1 MSDQNVKAA
10 QKYLNAM
17 FGGHKD
23 WVKLDED
30 GKTGTAVM
38 QGIIRAFQIQNGIS
52 TITGTVGPLTINTMK
67 KLAIIT
73 KMDPNDTPQVNVC
86 LIQCALFCKG
96 YAAGGITGIYY
107 TSGVNAVKK
116 MQENAGLEVT
126 GKIDWKVW
134 SGLLSLNWFT
144 KVSGGDSN
152 IVLIQQQL
160 NSDWSDVIGVGPC
173 DGIASRQTI
182 LSLVGALQAAE
193 GVTTELIT
201 DLNSVNFGDATTN
214 AFPGT
219 LQNGQNSTKYVP
231 FNKIAQYGL
240 YFNGYNPGRFDGVF
254 DSTTESKVS
263 EFQEFYG
270 LTGIGLVTKGKVNV
284 STMKSLLT
292 SKGDTNRAAKAC
304 DCATVLNKQQALDIK
319 NAGYTH
325 VGRYL
330 TGSVG
335 KEHTPKYLTSTEV
348 KNIENAG
355 LSVFPIY
362 QDGGYELNYFK
373 DPSQGSVDAQ
383 TAILAAERIGIPSG
397 TTIYFAVDFDCYS
410 YQIDTFII
418 PYFEQIHMIFF
429 SSTNDKNYKVGI
441 YAPRYVCTKVYEAGL
456 ASKSFVADMST
467 GFSCNLGYSMPK
479 NWAFDQF
486 CELNSFSSSP
496 SFPLDKDAYSGRDTG
511 FKKFDAV
518 STKTDEEIAQENLR
532 AKVKIARN
540 QYVYNVMEPL
550 GYLNKIMDVGVEYDK
565 EISLGTMMSPQGAID
580 ISTKISTSL
589 ESSTGKIYNIK
600 VDIGN
605 DGELTQTCK
614 NQIMEISS
622 NLSDTGIEGADN
634 FGNTIEKIALS
645 VKSGNIAFEIN
656 NVFAN
661 SVEFSIVFS
670 TSDLLPEEEKEWTI
684 SVALI
689 FTMTLNSNSGL
700 EFNVVEFTKEHSNI
714 LAGAVILVL
723 AGALVVNAIPSIIAL
738 FSAGAGTVFGLLIQA
753 GRMFKIYMYTA
764 IAPIPISSFAGEP
777 TQSIGKNF
785 IRSYIGVCLEGA
797 IIALA
802 CIIFSAYA
810 ASPPAVGDTELSA
823 VTIVWNYVGELVFN
837 LLVLVGAIKASDR
850 IVREMMGLGG

>member
-373 DPSQGSVDAQ
+373 DPSQGNNSSEATTPVWVEDVQ
-383 TAILAAERIGIPSG
+383 LRNIEEYITTTGTAKAA
-397 TTIYFAVDFDCYS
+397 
-410 YQIDTFII
+410 
-418 PYFEQIHMIFF
+418 
-429 SSTNDKNYKVGI
+429 K
-441 YAPRYVCTKVYEAGL
+441 
-456 ASKSFVADMST
+456 
-467 GFSCNLGYSMPK
+467 
-479 NWAFDQF
+479 
-486 CELNSFSSSP
+486 
-496 SFPLDKDAYSGRDTG
+496 
-511 FKKFDAV
+511 
-518 STKTDEEIAQENLR
+518 
-532 AKVKIARN
+532 
-540 QYVYNVMEPL
+540 
-550 GYLNKIMDVGVEYDK
+550 
-565 EISLGTMMSPQGAID
+565 
-580 ISTKISTSL
+580 
-589 ESSTGKIYNIK
+589 
-600 VDIGN
+600 
-605 DGELTQTCK
+605 
-614 NQIMEISS
+614 
-622 NLSDTGIEGADN
+622 
-634 FGNTIEKIALS
+634 TIEI
-645 VKSGNIAFEIN
+645 KSETNGAYYLQKNPKTGRPYQLGDI
-656 NVFAN
+656 
-661 SVEFSIVFS
+661 VE
-670 TSDLLPEEEKEWTI
+670 
-684 SVALI
+684 
-689 FTMTLNSNSGL
+689 
-700 EFNVVEFTKEHSNI
+700 
-714 LAGAVILVL
+714 AGAVIIRLENKEYENNVQL
-723 AGALVVNAIPSIIAL
+723 ESKKLQIQITEKEWEGQKILLEKGGATEKDVNNA
-738 FSAGAGTVFGLLIQA
+738 
-753 GRMFKIYMYTA
+753 
-764 IAPIPISSFAGEP
+764 E
-777 TQSIGKNF
+777 N
-785 IRSYIGVCLEGA
+785 SYINAKLALENGY
-797 IIALA
+797 ITL
-802 CIIFSAYA
+802 
-810 ASPPAVGDTELSA
+810 EKLS
-823 VTIVWNYVGELVFN
+823 
-837 LLVLVGAIKASDR
+837 IKAPFKGVIVNLPYYTPGVEVASGSVMVGLMDYSKMYVETQFPENTLTKLRIGQQVHITNYNIKSDTLR
-850 IVREMMGLGG
+850 GILTQLSPAINEETRTFSGYIEIDNPDLKLRPGMFAKADIVTVRKDSVISIPKDIIKNRRGGKLVYTVDRNSAEEKVIHTGISDDKYIEVEKGLEAGDKIVVKGYEWLRNRSKVKVMK

>member
-17 FGGHKD
+17 FGGHKA

-67 KLAIIT
+67 KLAVIT

-219 LQNGQNSTKYVP
+219 LQNGQNSAKYVP

-335 KEHTPKYLTSTEV
+335 KEHTPKYLTSAEV

-486 CELNSFSSSP
+486 CELSSFSSSP
-496 SFPLDKDAYSGRDTG
+496 SFPLDKDAYSGRDSG

-550 GYLNKIMDVGVEYDK
+550 GYLKKIMDMGVEYDK
-565 EISLGTMMSPQGAID
+565 EITLGEIVSSEGIIE
-580 ISTKISTSL
+580 ISTKISTSI
-589 ESSTGKIYNIK
+589 ESATGKIYN
-600 VDIGN
+600 VNVAIGN
-605 DGELTQTCK
+605 DGGLTQSCK
-614 NQIMEISS
+614 SQITAIST
-622 NLSDTGIEGADN
+622 NLVNTGVDGADK
-634 FGNTIEKIALS
+634 FGDILENIALS
-645 VKSGNIAFEIN
+645 VKSGNITFEVE
-656 NVFAN
+656 NVSAN
-661 SVEFSIVFS
+661 SAEFSITCS
-670 TSDLLPEEEKEWTI
+670 TPDLLPEEEDEWAI

-689 FTMTLNSNSGL
+689 FKMSFNSDSGK
-700 EFNVVEFTKEHSNI
+700 EFEVAKFAEAALPVVAAV
-714 LAGAVILVL
+714 AGVVIV
-723 AGALVVNAIPSIIAL
+723 AALLP
-738 FSAGAGTVFGLLIQA
+738 
-753 GRMFKIYMYTA
+753 
-764 IAPIPISSFAGEP
+764 
-777 TQSIGKNF
+777 
-785 IRSYIGVCLEGA
+785 EGA
-797 IIALA
+797 IVAIIEALTVSSSALA
-802 CIIFSAYA
+802 GF
-810 ASPPAVGDTELSA
+810 
-823 VTIVWNYVGELVFN
+823 
-837 LLVLVGAIKASDR
+837 VGA
-850 IVREMMGLGG
+850 

>member
-1 MSDQNVKAA
+1 M
-10 QKYLNAM
+10 
-17 FGGHKD
+17 
-23 WVKLDED
+23 
-30 GKTGTAVM
+30 
-38 QGIIRAFQIQNGIS
+38 
-52 TITGTVGPLTINTMK
+52 
-67 KLAIIT
+67 
-73 KMDPNDTPQVNVC
+73 
-86 LIQCALFCKG
+86 
-96 YAAGGITGIYY
+96 
-107 TSGVNAVKK
+107 
-116 MQENAGLEVT
+116 
-126 GKIDWKVW
+126 
-134 SGLLSLNWFT
+134 
-144 KVSGGDSN
+144 
-152 IVLIQQQL
+152 
-160 NSDWSDVIGVGPC
+160 
-173 DGIASRQTI
+173 
-182 LSLVGALQAAE
+182 
-193 GVTTELIT
+193 
-201 DLNSVNFGDATTN
+201 
-214 AFPGT
+214 
-219 LQNGQNSTKYVP
+219 
-231 FNKIAQYGL
+231 
-240 YFNGYNPGRFDGVF
+240 F

-518 STKTDEEIAQENLR
+518 STKQMR
-532 AKVKIARN
+532 K
-540 QYVYNVMEPL
+540 
-550 GYLNKIMDVGVEYDK
+550 
-565 EISLGTMMSPQGAID
+565 
-580 ISTKISTSL
+580 
-589 ESSTGKIYNIK
+589 
-600 VDIGN
+600 
-605 DGELTQTCK
+605 
-614 NQIMEISS
+614 
-622 NLSDTGIEGADN
+622 
-634 FGNTIEKIALS
+634 
-645 VKSGNIAFEIN
+645 
-656 NVFAN
+656 
-661 SVEFSIVFS
+661 
-670 TSDLLPEEEKEWTI
+670 
-684 SVALI
+684 
-689 FTMTLNSNSGL
+689 
-700 EFNVVEFTKEHSNI
+700 
-714 LAGAVILVL
+714 
-723 AGALVVNAIPSIIAL
+723 
-738 FSAGAGTVFGLLIQA
+738 
-753 GRMFKIYMYTA
+753 
-764 IAPIPISSFAGEP
+764 
-777 TQSIGKNF
+777 
-785 IRSYIGVCLEGA
+785 
-797 IIALA
+797 
-802 CIIFSAYA
+802 
-810 ASPPAVGDTELSA
+810 
-823 VTIVWNYVGELVFN
+823 
-837 LLVLVGAIKASDR
+837 
-850 IVREMMGLGG
+850 

>member
-418 PYFEQIHMIFF
+418 PYFV
-429 SSTNDKNYKVGI
+429 SS
-441 YAPRYVCTKVYEAGL
+441 
-456 ASKSFVADMST
+456 
-467 GFSCNLGYSMPK
+467 
-479 NWAFDQF
+479 
-486 CELNSFSSSP
+486 
-496 SFPLDKDAYSGRDTG
+496 
-511 FKKFDAV
+511 
-518 STKTDEEIAQENLR
+518 
-532 AKVKIARN
+532 
-540 QYVYNVMEPL
+540 YN
-550 GYLNKIMDVGVEYDK
+550 
-565 EISLGTMMSPQGAID
+565 
-580 ISTKISTSL
+580 
-589 ESSTGKIYNIK
+589 
-600 VDIGN
+600 
-605 DGELTQTCK
+605 
-614 NQIMEISS
+614 
-622 NLSDTGIEGADN
+622 
-634 FGNTIEKIALS
+634 
-645 VKSGNIAFEIN
+645 
-656 NVFAN
+656 FA
-661 SVEFSIVFS
+661 
-670 TSDLLPEEEKEWTI
+670 
-684 SVALI
+684 
-689 FTMTLNSNSGL
+689 
-700 EFNVVEFTKEHSNI
+700 
-714 LAGAVILVL
+714 
-723 AGALVVNAIPSIIAL
+723 
-738 FSAGAGTVFGLLIQA
+738 
-753 GRMFKIYMYTA
+753 
-764 IAPIPISSFAGEP
+764 
-777 TQSIGKNF
+777 
-785 IRSYIGVCLEGA
+785 
-797 IIALA
+797 
-802 CIIFSAYA
+802 
-810 ASPPAVGDTELSA
+810 
-823 VTIVWNYVGELVFN
+823 
-837 LLVLVGAIKASDR
+837 
-850 IVREMMGLGG
+850 

>member
-17 FGGHKD
+17 FGGHKS

-52 TITGTVGPLTINTMK
+52 PVTGTIGPLTINTMK
-67 KLAIIT
+67 KLPVIT
-73 KMDPNDTPQVNVC
+73 KMNPNDTPQVNVC

-116 MQENAGLEVT
+116 MQENAGLKVT

-144 KVSGGDSN
+144 RVSGGDPN
-152 IVLIQQQL
+152 IVRIQQQL
-160 NSDWSDVIGVGPC
+160 NSEWSDIIGVGPC

-193 GVTTELIT
+193 GVTTKLIT
-201 DLNSVNFGDATTN
+201 DLNSVNFGSATTN

-219 LQNGQNSTKYVP
+219 LQNGQNTAKYKP

-254 DSTTESKVS
+254 DAVTESKVS
-263 EFQEFYG
+263 EFQAFYG

-292 SKGDTNRAAKAC
+292 SKGDTDRVAKAC

-319 NAGYTH
+319 RAGYTH

-335 KEHTPKYLTSTEV
+335 REHIPKYITSEEV

-362 QDGGYELNYFK
+362 QDGGYELEYFK
-373 DPSQGSVDAQ
+373 NTSQGSVDAQ
-383 TAILAAERIGIPSG
+383 TAILAAKRIGIPRG

-418 PYFEQIHMIFF
+418 PYFRQIQMIFG

-441 YAPRYVCTKVYEAGL
+441 YAPRYVCTKIYEAKL

-486 CELNSFSSSP
+486 YELSAFKSIP

-511 FKKFDAV
+511 FKKFDPV
-518 STKTDEEIAQENLR
+518 PVKTDSQIKEENVR
-532 AKVKIARN
+532 AKAGIARN
-540 QYVYNVMEPL
+540 QYIYNVMEPL
-550 GYLNKIMDVGVEYDK
+550 GYLDKIMDKGVKYEK
-565 EISLGTMMSPQGAID
+565 EIVLGTVMSSEGTIE

-589 ESSTGKIYNIK
+589 EQSTNKIYSIN
-600 VDIGN
+600 VTIGN
-605 DGELTQTCK
+605 DGKLEQTCK
-614 NQIMEISS
+614 NQIMEITSH
-622 NLSDTGIEGADN
+622 LSDSGIEGADK
-634 FGNTIEKIALS
+634 FGAIIEDIALK
-645 VKSGNIAFEIN
+645 VKSGNIDFEMN
-656 NVFAN
+656 NVLAN
-661 SVEFSIVFS
+661 SVEFSIVFNS
-670 TSDLLPEEEKEWTI
+670 SDLLPEEDEEWKV
-684 SVALI
+684 SVALN
-689 FTMTLNSNSGL
+689 FKMTLNSNSGL
-700 EFNVVEFTKEHSNI
+700 EFKVAEFTKEHAKEI
-714 LAGAVILVL
+714 LGVIVAIGVVVVFAGGLFLVIQFLL
-723 AGALVVNAIPSIIAL
+723 GGGA
-738 FSAGAGTVFGLLIQA
+738 LLIQQVA
-753 GRMFKIYMYTA
+753 
-764 IAPIPISSFAGEP
+764 
-777 TQSIGKNF
+777 QQ
-785 IRSYIGVCLEGA
+785 V
-797 IIALA
+797 
-802 CIIFSAYA
+802 
-810 ASPPAVGDTELSA
+810 
-823 VTIVWNYVGELVFN
+823 
-837 LLVLVGAIKASDR
+837 
-850 IVREMMGLGG
+850 

>member
-86 LIQCALFCKG
+86 LVQCALFCKG

-540 QYVYNVMEPL
+540 QYVYNVIEPL
-550 GYLNKIMDVGVEYDK
+550 GYLKKIMDMGVEYDK
-565 EISLGTMMSPQGAID
+565 EITLGEIVSSEGIIE
-580 ISTKISTSL
+580 ISTKISTSI
-589 ESSTGKIYNIK
+589 ESATGKIYN
-600 VDIGN
+600 VNVAIGN
-605 DGELTQTCK
+605 DGGLTQSCK
-614 NQIMEISS
+614 SQITAIST
-622 NLSDTGIEGADN
+622 NLVNTGVDGADK
-634 FGNTIEKIALS
+634 FGDILENIALS
-645 VKSGNIAFEIN
+645 VKSGNITFEVE
-656 NVFAN
+656 NVSAN
-661 SVEFSIVFS
+661 SAEFSITCS
-670 TSDLLPEEEKEWTI
+670 TPDLLPEEEDEWAI

-689 FTMTLNSNSGL
+689 FKMSFNSDSGK
-700 EFNVVEFTKEHSNI
+700 EFEVDKFAEAALPVVAAV
-714 LAGAVILVL
+714 AGVVIV
-723 AGALVVNAIPSIIAL
+723 AALLP
-738 FSAGAGTVFGLLIQA
+738 
-753 GRMFKIYMYTA
+753 
-764 IAPIPISSFAGEP
+764 
-777 TQSIGKNF
+777 
-785 IRSYIGVCLEGA
+785 EGA
-797 IIALA
+797 IVAIIEALTVSSSALA
-802 CIIFSAYA
+802 GF
-810 ASPPAVGDTELSA
+810 
-823 VTIVWNYVGELVFN
+823 
-837 LLVLVGAIKASDR
+837 VGA
-850 IVREMMGLGG
+850 

>member
-1 MSDQNVKAA
+1 ME
-10 QKYLNAM
+10 L
-17 FGGHKD
+17 
-23 WVKLDED
+23 
-30 GKTGTAVM
+30 
-38 QGIIRAFQIQNGIS
+38 
-52 TITGTVGPLTINTMK
+52 
-67 KLAIIT
+67 
-73 KMDPNDTPQVNVC
+73 PQ
-86 LIQCALFCKG
+86 
-96 YAAGGITGIYY
+96 
-107 TSGVNAVKK
+107 
-116 MQENAGLEVT
+116 
-126 GKIDWKVW
+126 D
-134 SGLLSLNWFT
+134 
-144 KVSGGDSN
+144 
-152 IVLIQQQL
+152 
-160 NSDWSDVIGVGPC
+160 
-173 DGIASRQTI
+173 RQF

-753 GRMFKIYMYTA
+753 
-764 IAPIPISSFAGEP
+764 
-777 TQSIGKNF
+777 
-785 IRSYIGVCLEGA
+785 L
-797 IIALA
+797 
-802 CIIFSAYA
+802 
-810 ASPPAVGDTELSA
+810 
-823 VTIVWNYVGELVFN
+823 
-837 LLVLVGAIKASDR
+837 
-850 IVREMMGLGG
+850 

>member
-689 FTMTLNSNSGL
+689 FTMTLKDFNGL
-700 EFNVVEFTKEHSNI
+700 EVCGTNTLIEKIATGKFKKGDIVEVSFKTRLRVAPNKYTLSFSCTHFKPNGELEVLSRKYDALLVEIISSKEHVGI
-714 LAGAVILVL
+714 LSLDTDI
-723 AGALVVNAIPSIIAL
+723 
-738 FSAGAGTVFGLLIQA
+738 
-753 GRMFKIYMYTA
+753 KI
-764 IAPIPISSFAGEP
+764 E
-777 TQSIGKNF
+777 KN
-785 IRSYIGVCLEGA
+785 
-797 IIALA
+797 
-802 CIIFSAYA
+802 
-810 ASPPAVGDTELSA
+810 
-823 VTIVWNYVGELVFN
+823 
-837 LLVLVGAIKASDR
+837 K
-850 IVREMMGLGG
+850 